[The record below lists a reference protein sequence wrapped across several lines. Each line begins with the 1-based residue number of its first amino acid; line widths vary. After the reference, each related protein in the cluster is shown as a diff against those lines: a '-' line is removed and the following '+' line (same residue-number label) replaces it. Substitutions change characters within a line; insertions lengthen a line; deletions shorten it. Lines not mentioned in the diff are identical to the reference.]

1 MASLYVL
8 PHFVHLLLYMLAWL
22 SVWLLAAAC
31 RERLRS
37 LCLREAPP
45 RGESSCVSIRM
56 GWGSLPVASGLTGAV
71 SYPTV
76 DVFDYSGFCLWR
88 GKLGAI
94 EVTGQTE
101 RHVLSN
107 ARAPELVG
115 LRAVKAILVMT
126 RLVSGIIRGGSG
138 CCGSAMASWWKHS
151 WRYQIATRLER
162 QWVSCVQGFT
172 TRPHMVRIR
181 AF

>member
-1 MASLYVL
+1 MASLHVL
-8 PHFVHLLLYMLAWL
+8 PHFVHLLLYMRSWL
-22 SVWLLAAAC
+22 SVWSLAAAC
-31 RERLRS
+31 RERPRS

-45 RGESSCVSIRM
+45 RGESSCVSIHM

-101 RHVLSN
+101 RHVMSN
-107 ARAPELVG
+107 ASSLELVG
-115 LRAVKAILVMT
+115 LRATAKAILVMT
-126 RLVSGIIRGGSG
+126 HGVRYNPWRDRLL
-138 CCGSAMASWWKHS
+138 GSAMASWWKHS
-151 WRYQIATRLER
+151 WGYKLATRLKR

-172 TRPHMVRIR
+172 TRPHRVRIR

>member
-115 LRAVKAILVMT
+115 LRATVKAILVMT
-126 RLVSGIIRGGSG
+126 PGVRYNPWRERLLRLGDGQLVEAQLAVSD
-138 CCGSAMASWWKHS
+138 CHAS
-151 WRYQIATRLER
+151 
-162 QWVSCVQGFT
+162 
-172 TRPHMVRIR
+172 
-181 AF
+181 